1 MEELGL
7 QSSSLAQLCELVFV
21 VLRANHQRDTA
32 LGAPHRGAVF
42 GMLSAASPSSSS
54 AECSRWI

>member
-21 VLRANHQRDTA
+21 VLRVNHQRDTA

-42 GMLSAASPSSSS
+42 GMLCAASPSSSS
-54 AECSRWI
+54 AE